1 MQGYPLSKIRW
12 CLAVAMLAIGFG
24 VLVVRLVLLQVV
36 SAEELSMRAVQQRE
50 KETLIEAER
59 GTIFDRKERILATN
73 LEVPSLYA
81 VPSMIDRPG
90 RVARKLSRIL
100 GMDAETIEHL
110 FGHGRDFV
118 WIKRKI
124 TPDLE
129 RDIMAMNIDGV
140 GIVPESKRFYPKR
153 YLLGQ
158 ILGFAGLDNQGL
170 EGIELRYNDELKGK
184 MGRVIIER
192 DAARR
197 TVFQKGLDYIA
208 PARGNDLIL
217 TIDEVIQH
225 IAERELDRVI
235 EETEA
240 KSGSVIV
247 MEPYTGEVL
256 AMVVRPVFNPNS
268 IRRYDPSLWRNR
280 AIADAYE
287 PGSTF
292 KMVTAAA
299 ALEEDLIRPL
309 DLIFCEEGEMRMGG
323 RLIHDHR
330 KYGELTFAEV
340 VQKSSNIGT
349 VKVATKIGEERLY
362 RYVRTFGFGELSE
375 IDLLGETTGLIR
387 PPALWSSYSL
397 ASVSIG
403 QEISVTPI
411 QLVTAYAALA
421 NGGLLM
427 RPYIVSEI
435 RGPEGD
441 RLKKFSPQVRR
452 RVIRQETSRRLT
464 KILEGTVSEW
474 GTAAMA
480 AIPGF
485 TVAGKTG
492 TAEKLDPVT
501 GRYSGRDFITSFVGF
516 VPAEKPRIVIL
527 VIVDS
532 PKGRSWGGTVAAPV
546 FKRIAESTLHYMGA
560 IPRAWVPQVL
570 EEGASA
576 SRI

>member
-1 MQGYPLSKIRW
+1 MSSYALSKIRW
-12 CLAVAMLAIGFG
+12 GLAVAMLAIGFCI
-24 VLVVRLVLLQVV
+24 LVARLVHLQIV
-36 SAEELSMRAVQQRE
+36 SAEELSRKAVQQRE
-50 KETLIEAER
+50 KETLIEADR

-81 VPSMIDRPG
+81 VPSMIDHPD
-90 RVARKLSRIL
+90 RVALKLSRVL
-100 GMDAETIEHL
+100 GMESERIEHL
-110 FGHGRDFV
+110 FGHGKDFV

-124 TPDLE
+124 NPELE
-129 RDIMAMNIDGV
+129 RDISAMNIDGI
-140 GIVPESKRFYPKR
+140 GIIPESKRFYPKR

-170 EGIELRYNDELKGK
+170 EGIELRYNDELKGE
-184 MGRVIIER
+184 MGRVILER

-225 IAERELDRVI
+225 VAERELDRAI

-247 MEPYTGEVL
+247 MEPFTGEIL

-268 IRRYDPSLWRNR
+268 LRQNDPSQWRNR

-292 KMVTAAA
+292 KMITAAA
-299 ALEEDLIRPL
+299 ALEEGLIRPL
-309 DLIFCEEGEMRMGG
+309 DRIFCEEGEMRIGG
-323 RLIHDHR
+323 RLIHDHQG
-330 KYGELTFAEV
+330 YGELTFAEV
-340 VQKSSNIGT
+340 FQKSSNIGT
-349 VKVATKIGEERLY
+349 VKIATQVGEERLY
-362 RYVRTFGFGELSE
+362 RYVRTFGFGELSDV
-375 IDLLGETTGLIR
+375 DLVGEGSGLIR
-387 PPALWSSYSL
+387 RLSLWSSYSL
-397 ASVSIG
+397 ASIAIG
-403 QEISVTPI
+403 QEVSVTPI

-435 RGPEGD
+435 RGPEGQAI
-441 RLKKFSPQVRR
+441 KKFSPQVRR
-452 RVIRQETSRRLT
+452 RVIRQETARQLT
-464 KILEGTVSEW
+464 KILEGTVSEH
-474 GTAAMA
+474 GTAVKA

-485 TVAGKTG
+485 AVAGKTG

-501 GRYSGRDFITSFVGF
+501 GRYSGHDFITSFVGF
-516 VPAEKPRIVIL
+516 VPAEKPRLVIL
-527 VIVDS
+527 VVVDS
-532 PKGRSWGGTVAAPV
+532 PKGQSWGGTVAAPV
-546 FKRIAESTLHYMGA
+546 FKRIAESALYYMGVT
-560 IPRAWVPQVL
+560 PRVNFPQVL